1 MRTDKEVRSI
11 CRAIGRASADRME
24 REKVAGQKKN
34 YKQKLAEKLAYVCFE
49 RGGSISGG
57 SDTIWTLKQLTTRDL
72 EYLLMVNTGEE
83 GI

>member
-11 CRAIGRASADRME
+11 LKGIGRETANRLE

-34 YKQKLAEKLAYVCFE
+34 YKQKLAEKLAYACFE
-49 RGGSISGG
+49 QAGRISGG
-57 SDTIWTLKQLTTRDL
+57 SDTVWTLKQLTTRDL
-72 EYLLMVNTGEE
+72 EYLLMVKTGEE

>member
-1 MRTDKEVRSI
+1 MDVKT
-11 CRAIGRASADRME
+11 
-24 REKVAGQKKN
+24 

-49 RGGSISGG
+49 QGGSISGG

-72 EYLLMVNTGEE
+72 EYLLMVKTGEE